1 MSAFQQLYDFITIYF
16 NLIEHADFGRMVRDY
31 YANGL
36 GQEVVVEVWDGKPAV
51 IIRDGLEPVYEGGD
65 EGHAQKTQATA

>member
-16 NLIEHADFGRMVRDY
+16 NLIEHADFGRMVRDH

-36 GQEVVVEVWDGKPAV
+36 GQEVVVELWDGKPAV
-51 IIRDGLEPVYEGGD
+51 IFRDGLEPICERGMV
-65 EGHAQKTQATA
+65 GHEHTTQ